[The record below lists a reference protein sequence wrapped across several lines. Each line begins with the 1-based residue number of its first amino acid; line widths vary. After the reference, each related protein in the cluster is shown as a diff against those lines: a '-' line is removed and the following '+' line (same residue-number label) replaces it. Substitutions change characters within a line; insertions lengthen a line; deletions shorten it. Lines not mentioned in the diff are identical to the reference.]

1 MSRNEKE
8 LSEREKYIVLLNR
21 SSTSKRQDNFLVS
34 FFNMSENVGN
44 YLGRQV
50 LTISRPSITI
60 EESKTRRK
68 GNEYSNPSQL
78 RFDPINIVFS
88 DDENS
93 LTSMLLYAQVMRQ
106 REKYVG
112 EVDDIF
118 KEFDNETRFK
128 FGVFIQLFNST
139 GDVTESY
146 ILKDCFI
153 NKLDHSENM
162 MSGDDLNQITITIS
176 YDNIDVKVF
185 DKFISLTGG

>member
-1 MSRNEKE
+1 MSRYEKE

-68 GNEYSNPSQL
+68 GNEYVNPSQL
-78 RFDPINIVFS
+78 RFDPIQVVFS

-93 LTSMLLYAQVMRQ
+93 LTSMLLYAQIMRQ
-106 REKYVG
+106 REKYAG
-112 EVDDIF
+112 EVDDVF
-118 KEFDNETRFK
+118 NDTDTEKRFK
-128 FGVFIQLFNST
+128 FGIFIQLFNST

-146 ILKDCFI
+146 VLKDCFI
-153 NKLDHSENM
+153 NKLDHSESM
-162 MSGDDLNQITITIS
+162 MSGNELNQITINVS

-185 DKFISLTGG
+185 DKFLSLTG